1 MRVFSNME
9 KKKQVKN
16 IFVLLLKD
24 EWHMEEK
31 LEELIAEEKA
41 IIQSEDIFDNS
52 NSIILIYYINK

>member
-31 LEELIAEEKA
+31 LEELIAKKMEK
-41 IIQSEDIFDNS
+41 
-52 NSIILIYYINK
+52 INHGN